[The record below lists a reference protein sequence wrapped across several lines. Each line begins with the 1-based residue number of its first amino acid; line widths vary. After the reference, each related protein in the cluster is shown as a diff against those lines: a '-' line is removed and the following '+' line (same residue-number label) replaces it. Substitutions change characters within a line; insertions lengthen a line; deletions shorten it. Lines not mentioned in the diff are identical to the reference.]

1 MEEVI
6 RKCRECLFKNFPPEE
21 VPCRGCTDMSS
32 HFVDKNKSPNLDF
45 WENVFA
51 KEIAEYNMS
60 SFLKSQRISQKREL
74 TKKEKEDYIKKLDR
88 YQKAAESVMS
98 NYNKEEAEKLVKEYE
113 CLFDSAAF
121 SVFSVFNN
129 INNSEESK
137 SDISHPSRYS
147 KNGYECID
155 VMIAVFGVEATK
167 HFCKLNAFKYIWRES
182 DKGKEKDIQKAIQ
195 YLKWY
200 LELSDS
206 DKLHNNNLS

>member
-1 MEEVI
+1 MEEVT
-6 RKCRECLFKNFPPEE
+6 RKCRECLFKNFPPED
-21 VPCRGCTDMSS
+21 VPCKGCTDMSS

-45 WENVFA
+45 WENAFA
-51 KEIAEYNMS
+51 KEIAKYNMS
-60 SFLKSQRISQKREL
+60 SLKSQRVSQRGGL
-74 TKKEKEDYIKKLDR
+74 TKKEKEDYIKKLDE
-88 YQKAAESVMS
+88 YQKAVESVIS
-98 NYNKEEAEKLVKEYE
+98 NYDKEEVERLVKEYE

-121 SVFSVFNN
+121 SASDN

-195 YLKWY
+195 YLKWF

-206 DKLHNNNLS
+206 DKLHNNKLS

>member
-21 VPCRGCTDMSS
+21 IPCKGCTDMSS
-32 HFVDKNKSPNLDF
+32 HFVDKDKSPNLDF
-45 WENVFA
+45 WENAFA
-51 KEIAEYNMS
+51 KEIAKYNMS
-60 SFLKSQRISQKREL
+60 ALKSQRVYQEGEL
-74 TKKEKEDYIKKLDR
+74 TEKEKEDFIKKLDE
-88 YQKAAESVMS
+88 YQKAQKAVEAVIS
-98 NYNKEEAEKLVKEYE
+98 NYDKEEVERLVKEYE
-113 CLFDSAAF
+113 CLFDSVAF
-121 SVFSVFNN
+121 SVSDNPS
-129 INNSEESK
+129 NSEENK
-137 SDISHPSRYS
+137 SDINHPSRYS

-195 YLKWY
+195 YLKWF

-206 DKLHNNNLS
+206 DKLHNNRLS

>member
-1 MEEVI
+1 MEVNKKVEEVI

-21 VPCRGCTDMSS
+21 FPCKGCADTSS
-32 HFVDKNKSPNLDF
+32 HFVDKDKSPNLEF
-45 WENVFA
+45 WENAYA
-51 KEIAEYNMS
+51 KEIAK
-60 SFLKSQRISQKREL
+60 F
-74 TKKEKEDYIKKLDR
+74 
-88 YQKAAESVMS
+88 QKAVESVTS
-98 NYNKEEAEKLVKEYE
+98 NYDDKEEVEKLAKEYE

-121 SVFSVFNN
+121 SAFDNPS
-129 INNSEESK
+129 NSEENK
-137 SDISHPSRYS
+137 SDINHPSRYS

-206 DKLHNNNLS
+206 DKSQNNKLS

>member
-1 MEEVI
+1 MEKVI

-21 VPCRGCTDMSS
+21 IPCKGCADISSISS
-32 HFVDKNKSPNLDF
+32 HFVDKDKSPNLDF
-45 WENVFA
+45 WKNAYA
-51 KEIAEYNMS
+51 KEIAKHNMS
-60 SFLKSQRISQKREL
+60 ALKSQRVYHKGEL
-74 TKKEKEDYIKKLDR
+74 TKKEKEDFKKKLDE
-88 YQKAAESVMS
+88 YQKAVESVTS
-98 NYNKEEAEKLVKEYE
+98 NYDKEEVEKLAKEYE

-121 SVFSVFNN
+121 SASDNP
-129 INNSEESK
+129 NNSEESK
-137 SDISHPSRYS
+137 SDINHPSRYS

-155 VMIAVFGVEATK
+155 VMVAVFGVEATK

-206 DKLHNNNLS
+206 DKSQNNKLS